1 MHATG
6 PVHLLLVGAPN
17 SEFHLAAAMAR
28 ESGADVAL
36 ADCARDALQALRDR
50 GCDLVMI
57 DIEQDVAGFIG
68 QLRSERIAVP
78 ILACGIDAS
87 ADRAVAAI
95 RAGARDYVPLP
106 PQADLIA
113 AAIMSVAQF
122 GTRMV
127 GADPALARATSL
139 GLAMAHS
146 SAPIL
151 LVGEPGSGKEILART
166 VHGASGRRGRFLVVD
181 CAGGS
186 DEILESELFGHEAGA
201 FTGAVARRRG
211 RIEEAADGT
220 VFLRDVDALP
230 APIQARL
237 LAMMQG
243 HAAAHGAG
251 DMGPS
256 GARIIAST
264 AADLDFLVANGG
276 FNGNLLTRLGLLR
289 IIVPPLRARAG
300 DILPL
305 ARYFGER
312 FALANDLPIRAFS
325 EEAALLLEQH
335 DWPGNVRELEDT
347 VHRAVLLNRED
358 RIAASAIVAAD
369 GCGLGAK
376 RAIPAGNAAVP
387 FVARTVEDVE
397 RDLILRTLSHCRGNR
412 TTASTILGISVRTM
426 RNKLK
431 TFMEAGIAV
440 SPCSLS
446 GRAP

>member
-6 PVHLLLVGAPN
+6 PIHLLLVGAPN

-36 ADCARDALQALRDR
+36 ADCAAGALQMLREAGGDI
-50 GCDLVMI
+50 VMI
-57 DIEQDVAGFIG
+57 DIEEDVAGFIA

-78 ILACGIDAS
+78 VLACGIDAS

-113 AAIMSVAQF
+113 AAILSVAQY

-127 GADPALARATSL
+127 GTDPSLARATEL

-151 LVGEPGSGKEILART
+151 LVGEHGCGKEILART
-166 VHGASGRRGRFLVVD
+166 VHGASGRRGRFLIVD

-186 DEILESELFGHEAGA
+186 DDILESELFGHEAGA
-201 FTGAVARRRG
+201 FSGAVARRRG
-211 RIEEAADGT
+211 RIEEAVGGT
-220 VFLRDVDALP
+220 IFLRDVDSLS
-230 APIQARL
+230 APLQARL

-243 HAAAHGAG
+243 HAAPHGGPDLTATSARVIAG
-251 DMGPS
+251 
-256 GARIIAST
+256 T
-264 AADLDFLVANGG
+264 AADLDLLVGKG
-276 FNGNLLTRLGLLR
+276 LFNGNLLARLGLLR
-289 IIVPPLRARAG
+289 IVVPPLRARAG

-305 ARYFGER
+305 ANYFGER
-312 FALANDLPIRAFS
+312 FALANDLPVRTFS
-325 EEAALLLEQH
+325 DEAVHLLQH
-335 DWPGNVRELEDT
+335 HGWPGNVRELEDT
-347 VHRAVLLNRED
+347 VHRAVLLNRDD
-358 RIAASAIVAAD
+358 RIAASAIVTAD
-369 GCGLGAK
+369 GYGVGAP
-376 RAIPAGNAAVP
+376 RAATADAPGAP
-387 FVARTVEDVE
+387 FVARTVEDME
-397 RDLILRTLSHCRGNR
+397 RDLILRTLRHCRGNR
-412 TTASTILGISVRTM
+412 TSASTILGISVRTM

-431 TFMEAGIAV
+431 TFIEAGIAV
-440 SPCSLS
+440 SPCTLS

>member
-36 ADCARDALQALRDR
+36 ADCASDALQMLRDM
-50 GCDLVMI
+50 GCDIVMI
-57 DIEQDVAGFIG
+57 DIEQDIAGFIR

-113 AAIMSVAQF
+113 AAIMSVAQH

-146 SAPIL
+146 TAPIL
-151 LVGEPGSGKEILART
+151 LLGEAGSGKEILART

-201 FTGAVARRRG
+201 FAGAVARRRG

-220 VFLRDVDALP
+220 VFLRDVDALS

-243 HAAAHGAG
+243 HAAAHGASDVG
-251 DMGPS
+251 AA
-256 GARIIAST
+256 GARIIASS
-264 AADLDFLVANGG
+264 AANLDLLVTSGG
-276 FNGNLLTRLGLLR
+276 FNANLLARLGLLR
-289 IIVPPLRARAG
+289 IVVPPLRARTR
-300 DILPL
+300 DIIPL

-312 FALANDLPIRAFS
+312 FAVANDLPVRDFS
-325 EEAALLLEQH
+325 DEAAALLEQH
-335 DWPGNVRELEDT
+335 RWPGNVRELEDT

-369 GCGLGAK
+369 GYGLGAH
-376 RAIPAGNAAVP
+376 RVPAAESPAAP

-440 SPCSLS
+440 APCTLT